1 MITTNVIQR
10 TFHLRIGEAT
20 GTVFA
25 LDHGG
30 RQYLVT
36 ASHLLQGMKTLDDVR
51 IFHDGQW
58 KGLPCQM
65 VGIAPDADTAVL
77 APGLQLAPSFPLEPT
92 MADLAF
98 GQQVFFLGFPLGMMW
113 GGGEMNRDFPFPLVK
128 SGVLS
133 AIEVG
138 TPPRIWVD
146 GHNNPGF
153 SGGPLIFIPPQEQ
166 FARGRAYRVAG
177 IITGYRLS
185 ALPVYNQ
192 QGRQIGMLPE
202 NSGIVLAYG
211 IQRALDLIEAN
222 PIGHQLD
229 PAP

>member
-1 MITTNVIQR
+1 MITSNVIQR
-10 TFHLRIGEAT
+10 TFHLKVGQAT

-36 ASHLLQGMKTLDDVR
+36 AGHLLEGMNSLDDIR

-58 KGLPCQM
+58 KALPCRM

-77 APGLQLAPSFPLEPT
+77 APGLQLAPSFPLQPT

-113 GGGEMNRDFPFPLVK
+113 GGGQMNRDFPFPLVK

-133 AIEVG
+133 GIEDG
-138 TPPRIWVD
+138 SPRD
-146 GHNNPGF
+146 
-153 SGGPLIFIPPQEQ
+153 SGLM
-166 FARGRAYRVAG
+166 ATTTRASVAV
-177 IITGYRLS
+177 R
-185 ALPVYNQ
+185 
-192 QGRQIGMLPE
+192 
-202 NSGIVLAYG
+202 
-211 IQRALDLIEAN
+211 
-222 PIGHQLD
+222 
-229 PAP
+229 